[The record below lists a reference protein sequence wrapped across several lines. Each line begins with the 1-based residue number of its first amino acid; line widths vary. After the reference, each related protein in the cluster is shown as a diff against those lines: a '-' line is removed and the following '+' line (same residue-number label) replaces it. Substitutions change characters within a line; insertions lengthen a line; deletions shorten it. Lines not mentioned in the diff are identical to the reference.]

1 MDICNAARQQ
11 KWGRHGVIRCGQ
23 AQAAE
28 QWAAFLSEME
38 LAVND
43 LGLPIPPHAP
53 RKPPH
58 TRGFGTLPRA
68 SVYVSVAETASLG
81 RLFFVACGRLP
92 CPR

>member
-1 MDICNAARQQ
+1 MPRRAAPESAPEHQL
-11 KWGRHGVIRCGQ
+11 
-23 AQAAE
+23 A
-28 QWAAFLSEME
+28 SP

-43 LGLPIPPHAP
+43 LGLPTPPHAP
-53 RKPPH
+53 GKPPH

-68 SVYVSVAETASLG
+68 SVYVYVAETASLR